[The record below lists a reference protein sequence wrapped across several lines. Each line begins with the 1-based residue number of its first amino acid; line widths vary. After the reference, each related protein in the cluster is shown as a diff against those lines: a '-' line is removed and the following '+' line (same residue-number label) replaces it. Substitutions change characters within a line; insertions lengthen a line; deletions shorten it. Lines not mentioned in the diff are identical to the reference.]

1 MQSSNAVVV
10 GGGLAGAAFA
20 LELSRNGHRVV
31 VLESTRGAHHKVCG
45 EFLSA
50 ETQTLLAYL
59 GLDLKSMGAT
69 QAAILRLAAGKIMV
83 EAPLPFHGAGLS
95 RYRLDEAL
103 LNSAQAAGAEILR
116 GSTVSR
122 IEIGDGQVAAR
133 AGTRTIVG
141 TLAALATGKH
151 GLRQFPRPAGNMVG
165 FKLQIRVTPTALR
178 LLDNIVQLV
187 MLDGGY
193 IGACIVEDEVV
204 TICWVMERRII
215 QRMETSWSAQASKI
229 SRQSE
234 LLGDLFAGA
243 QPVWE
248 KPVAIAGIPYG
259 YLRRQA
265 ISPNVFALGDQ
276 LAVIPSYTGDGM
288 AIALYS
294 GIAAA
299 QAVLSGQNAVTFQ
312 KRVINQLRSQFRWAG
327 AINLLFENRMIQ
339 RPGIAIAASL
349 PGLVTWI
356 AQSTRLKGFEDVMD
370 ASNKM
375 RKLSA

>member
-1 MQSSNAVVV
+1 
-10 GGGLAGAAFA
+10 
-20 LELSRNGHRVV
+20 
-31 VLESTRGAHHKVCG
+31 
-45 EFLSA
+45 
-50 ETQTLLAYL
+50 
-59 GLDLKSMGAT
+59 
-69 QAAILRLAAGKIMV
+69 
-83 EAPLPFHGAGLS
+83 
-95 RYRLDEAL
+95 L
-103 LNSAQAAGAEILR
+103 LNSAQAAGAEIVR

-122 IEIGDGQVAAR
+122 IEIGDGQVTAR
-133 AGTRTIVG
+133 AGTRTFIG
-141 TLAALATGKH
+141 TVAALATGKH
-151 GLRQFPRPAGNMVG
+151 GLRQFPRPASNMVG

-204 TICWVMERRII
+204 TICWVVERRII
-215 QRMETSWSAQASKI
+215 QRTETSWPAQASKI

-234 LLGDLFAGA
+234 LLGDLFTGA
-243 QPVWE
+243 KPLWE
-248 KPVAIAGIPYG
+248 KPAAIAGIPYG

-312 KRVINQLRSQFRWAG
+312 KRAINQLRAQFRWSSS
-327 AINLLFENRMIQ
+327 INLLFEKHALQ
-339 RPGIAIAASL
+339 GPGIAIAARL
-349 PGLVTWI
+349 PSLVTWI
-356 AQSTRLKGFEDVMD
+356 AQSTRLRRFDDVMTAGD
-370 ASNKM
+370 KLQ
-375 RKLSA
+375 RLSA

>member
-20 LELSRNGHRVV
+20 LELSRNGHPVV
-31 VLESTRGAHHKVCG
+31 VLESTRSTHHKVCG

-50 ETQTLLAYL
+50 ETQALLAYL

-69 QAAILRLAAGKIMV
+69 QAAILRLASGKIMV

-103 LNSAQAAGAEILR
+103 LNSAQAAGAEIVR

-122 IEIGDGQVAAR
+122 IEIGDAQVAAT
-133 AGTRTIVG
+133 AGTRTFIG
-141 TLAALATGKH
+141 TVAALATGKH
-151 GLRQFPRPAGNMVG
+151 GLRQFPRPASNMVG
-165 FKLQIRVTPTALR
+165 FKLQIRVTPAALR
-178 LLDNIVQLV
+178 LLDNVVQLV

-204 TICWVMERRII
+204 TICWVMERRIV
-215 QRMETSWSAQASKI
+215 QRMETSWPAQASKI

-243 QPVWE
+243 KPVWE
-248 KPVAIAGIPYG
+248 KPVAIAGMPYG
-259 YLRRQA
+259 YMRRQA

-299 QAVLSGQNAVTFQ
+299 QAVLRGENAVTFQ
-312 KRVINQLRSQFRWAG
+312 KQAIHQLRSQFRWAST
-327 AINLLFENRMIQ
+327 INLLFEKHVFQ
-339 RPGIAIAASL
+339 RPGIAIAARL
-349 PGLVTWI
+349 PSLVTWI
-356 AQSTRLKGFEDVMD
+356 AQSTRLRRFDDVLPRRQ
-370 ASNKM
+370 ASI
-375 RKLSA
+375 A